1 MKVGYIYIYYINL
14 IYIKK
19 KKTLNIV
26 QKYYQKVMPN

>member
-26 QKYYQKVMPN
+26 QKYNQKVMHS